1 MVPRRRLFDLV
12 VDPDEE
18 PRDSRASVPDDDGD
32 GDDDGGGCQ
41 FPVEGHT
48 RSPLSRELRSSFG
61 LLNLSF
67 VVSLSLSL
75 SLSLSFSLVTVERWN
90 LADGDVNPLLSY
102 L

>member
-1 MVPRRRLFDLV
+1 MVLRCRLSDLV
-12 VDPDEE
+12 VDPDEG
-18 PRDSRASVPDDDGD
+18 PRDSRASALDDGGD

-61 LLNLSF
+61 LLNLSL
-67 VVSLSLSL
+67 VV
-75 SLSLSFSLVTVERWN
+75 SLVTVERWN